1 MFLYFHLGPE
11 CFVSFP
17 SLVETRNSPTNNCVP
32 VMKKRTGVLLLVVLS
47 LLAGCSL
54 PFGGSGDDGQVT
66 ATEATPI
73 DDAVETTARTTPT
86 EAERTET
93 SAAGPRY
100 GTDTDTG
107 AILLSLPELGAAYN
121 FSSESVQRR
130 SELSGSERTSFEEQG
145 LLTRHER
152 VFSLADGADG
162 PPVVISTAAVYESA
176 DDAANASPALVES
189 IQDAGGTAEQ
199 VELASGIEATRVS
212 GETQTGRKNVLM
224 TWQTD
229 NLVIWVVT
237 SGIEQSYPELAE
249 EYFVEMVVDVP

>member
-1 MFLYFHLGPE
+1 
-11 CFVSFP
+11 
-17 SLVETRNSPTNNCVP
+17 
-32 VMKKRTGVLLLVVLS
+32 MKKRTGVLLLVVLS
-47 LLAGCSL
+47 LLAGCSF
-54 PFGGSGDDGQVT
+54 PFGGSGGDGQVT

-73 DDAVETTARTTPT
+73 DDAVETTSATTPT
-86 EAERTET
+86 EPDRIGTTET
-93 SAAGPRY
+93 SVAGPRY

-130 SELSGSERTSFEEQG
+130 SEQSGSERTSFEEQG

-162 PPVVISTAAVYESA
+162 PPVVISTAAVYESE
-176 DDAANASPALVES
+176 DDAANASPELIES

-229 NLVIWVVT
+229 NLVIWLVT

-249 EYFVEMVVDVP
+249 EYFVEMVLDVP